1 MRTTLLI
8 ATAATA
14 ALIAGAAS
22 AQLGPSNFGQ
32 PAVGNA
38 MPLPAGTISQGN
50 LSYGDR
56 SPTYA
61 PNPSVSVGDVSPAA
75 AQPAE
80 RVPAPLTSTPPAA
93 PDTSVNPPAAGPMP
107 DTAVNPAASAPVERA
122 PAAAVG
128 GADVIS
134 SGPVPDT
141 AANRA
146 KYGQPMSN
154 AGRMTKP
161 AGN

>member
-22 AQLGPSNFGQ
+22 AQMGVSNFGQ
-32 PAVGNA
+32 PVVGNS
-38 MPLPAGTISQGN
+38 MPLPAGTISPGN

-56 SPTYA
+56 A
-61 PNPSVSVGDVSPAA
+61 PSYGRTPNVSVGDVAPAA

-80 RVPAPLTSTPPAA
+80 RVPAPSVTTPPPA
-93 PDTSVNPPAAGPMP
+93 PDTSVNPPAAGAPR
-107 DTAVNPAASAPVERA
+107 DTSVNPAASAPVERA
-122 PAAAVG
+122 PAATVG
-128 GADVIS
+128 GTEVIS

-146 KYGQPMSN
+146 KYGQPMST
-154 AGRMTKP
+154 AGRMTRP